1 MSVDFDPLVR
11 NELVL
16 CCYFGWVPQ
25 MYKNLF
31 STYSHCTFSSNLF
44 HRQIVQKHVNQLRH
58 PENNKCSPC
67 SKDEGFERSLSKN
80 FSRATFFVFWVSE
93 LVNMFLNNLL
103 VKQI

>member
-31 STYSHCTFSSNLF
+31 STYSHCAFSSNLF

-58 PENNKCSPC
+58 PEKNKCSPC
-67 SKDEGFERSLSKN
+67 SKDEGFEGSIFEKLFKGYI
-80 FSRATFFVFWVSE
+80 FCFLGVS
-93 LVNMFLNNLL
+93 
-103 VKQI
+103 IG